1 MCGPA
6 TWIFDD
12 CLCPGLI
19 LKKMQAHRIKN
30 LFAAIARYYDF
41 LNSLLSLKRDKMW
54 RRETVKASDVAP
66 TSKVLDV
73 CTGTGELALAYS
85 AKIGEE
91 GFVIGSDFCFEMLV
105 IGNRKLQ
112 RPVGAVSNP
121 TTQQPVGAVSNS
133 TTQQPVGAVSN
144 RTTQQ
149 PVGAVSNRTTSF
161 LAADNLTLPF
171 LDNTFD
177 IVSVG
182 FGIRNV
188 SDVEMGIREMTRVA
202 APGGRVVILEF
213 TQPINPLF
221 RGLYYFYFT
230 KILPFVGNL
239 ISRNKDD
246 AYGYLP
252 RSVMKFPDC
261 DALKAVMEQCGLT
274 DVRFHRKTFGIV
286 AIHVGKKPKN
296 SA

>member
-1 MCGPA
+1 
-6 TWIFDD
+6 
-12 CLCPGLI
+12 
-19 LKKMQAHRIKN
+19 MQAHRIKN

-54 RRETVKASDVAP
+54 RRETVKASDVEP

-73 CTGTGELALAYS
+73 CTGTGELALAYTD
-85 AKIGEE
+85 KIGAE

-105 IGNRKLQ
+105 IGNQKVKAGRRNQKRGRLEKGKDGD
-112 RPVGAVSNP
+112 PNLP
-121 TTQQPVGAVSNS
+121 TFQPSSPTPSALLS
-133 TTQQPVGAVSN
+133 P
-144 RTTQQ
+144 
-149 PVGAVSNRTTSF
+149 PPIPHF
-161 LAADNLTLPF
+161 LAADTLTLPF

-188 SDVEMGIREMTRVA
+188 SDLEMGIREMVRVA
-202 APGGRVVILEF
+202 APGGRVAILEF
-213 TQPINPLF
+213 TQPVNPLF
-221 RGLYYFYFT
+221 RSLYYFYFT

-239 ISRNKDD
+239 ISRSKDD

-274 DVRFHRKTFGIV
+274 NVHFYRKTFGIV
-286 AIHVGKKPKN
+286 AIHIGKKPIL
-296 SA
+296 

>member
-1 MCGPA
+1 
-6 TWIFDD
+6 
-12 CLCPGLI
+12 
-19 LKKMQAHRIKN
+19 MQAHRIKN

-41 LNSLLSLKRDKMW
+41 LNSLLSLRRDKMW
-54 RRETVKASDVAP
+54 RRETVKASDVEP

-85 AKIGEE
+85 DKIAAD

-105 IGNRKLQ
+105 IGNQKVERKHQ
-112 RPVGAVSNP
+112 GVPAR
-121 TTQQPVGAVSNS
+121 
-133 TTQQPVGAVSN
+133 
-144 RTTQQ
+144 
-149 PVGAVSNRTTSF
+149 F
-161 LAADNLTLPF
+161 LAADTLILPF

-188 SDVEMGIREMTRVA
+188 SDLEMGIREMGRVA

-213 TQPINPLF
+213 TQPVNPLF
-221 RGLYYFYFT
+221 RSLYYFYFT

-239 ISRNKDD
+239 ISRSKDD

-261 DALKAVMEQCGLT
+261 DALKQVMEQCGLI
-274 DVRFHRKTFGIV
+274 DVQFHRKTFGIV
-286 AIHVGKKPKN
+286 AIHVGKKSTRHTIP
-296 SA
+296 